1 MSSWLV
7 QRIVVPAGTVDGFG
21 EKTKLSI
28 LTCVAGLSSTVA
40 PKLLDL
46 LAIMIATMASAANPN
61 VKAVLFMTADLLFLN
76 LISIPKWNRLRPARA
91 CPGHNSRRGSP
102 AGSSIAPLELSLV
115 RVKALPRA
123 WVEGTRWTP
132 PYEMLRCLPPSAW
145 FGVYGS

>member
-7 QRIVVPAGTVDGFG
+7 QRIVVPAGTVNGFG

-91 CPGHNSRRGSP
+91 CPGHNSRRGFP
-102 AGSSIAPLELSLV
+102 AGSSIVPLEPSLAL
-115 RVKALPRA
+115 VKAQILALVAETP
-123 WVEGTRWTP
+123 WKPQCGT
-132 PYEMLRCLPPSAW
+132 
-145 FGVYGS
+145 